1 MNAAETAGSGN
12 RVLQPFET
20 DNPYLLK
27 LFAHRAFRVFPPGT
41 PELLAGLDTVAD
53 GEQLIAGVR
62 VSRGLMEKGT
72 LMVTTHW
79 IRYAS
84 KGRRAK
90 DGFWELDGSLAIK
103 TDLGYPP
110 GFRVGGNMFGGSRV
124 PMAGRKE
131 ATDFGEIYSLVVGA
145 GDHIRQELHTAAL
158 EGMADSGTGGT
169 VSEIKELVALRDA
182 GELSPEEFEVAKA
195 RLLSGS

>member
-1 MNAAETAGSGN
+1 MTAVDTAGSEH
-12 RVLQPFET
+12 RVLRPFET

-27 LFAHRAFRVFPPGT
+27 LFAHRAFGVFPPGT
-41 PELLAGLDTVAD
+41 AELLAGLDTVAED
-53 GEQLIAGVR
+53 EQLVTGVR

-90 DGFWELDGSLAIK
+90 DGFWELDGSLAIE
-103 TDLGYPP
+103 TDLGSPP
-110 GFRVGGNMFGGSRV
+110 GFRVGGNLFGGSRV
-124 PMAGRKE
+124 PLAGRKE
-131 ATDFGEIYSLVVGA
+131 ANDFGEIYTLVVGA
-145 GDHIRQELHTAAL
+145 GDHIHQKLQTAAL
-158 EGMADSGTGGT
+158 EGMAESRGGGT
-169 VSEIKELVALRDA
+169 AAEIKELVALRDS
-182 GELSPEEFEVAKA
+182 GDLSQAEFEAAKA